1 MNIFWK
7 AKEQSK
13 VAFDKKWLERIQ
25 ISLLFFYNFF
35 SVTPNHL
42 LLSGHV
48 GSVTCLLYPH
58 DENPRYD
65 KSYLIS
71 GGVDFTVRAW
81 DLSSKTLL
89 HTFNCHGGE
98 VSRLFVTPPQCNVR
112 VLYLLRVSKHV
123 ITVKKK
129 VLCIFIY
136 LQQWNKI
143 LYAKL
148 LLVPSKN
155 WLLKRILV

>member
-1 MNIFWK
+1 MVFAKFQARKRFYFDSFLNNILC
-7 AKEQSK
+7 
-13 VAFDKKWLERIQ
+13 KKWKELV
-25 ISLLFFYNFF
+25 LKFYHNNLF

-112 VLYLLRVSKHV
+112 IES
-123 ITVKKK
+123 IMTIKKN
-129 VLCIFIY
+129 VWRNWNTQLCC
-136 LQQWNKI
+136 
-143 LYAKL
+143 
-148 LLVPSKN
+148 S
-155 WLLKRILV
+155 